1 MKKLHFLLFFA
12 VLLLFGGCQESEED
26 NAQSSFDRSAMLT
39 AYADNFILQQ
49 FSQYGNIVKSV
60 VSFASFVIFL
70 LKFQGLNK
78 S

>member
-1 MKKLHFLLFFA
+1 
-12 VLLLFGGCQESEED
+12 VFGFPP
-26 NAQSSFDRSAMLT
+26 AASS
-39 AYADNFILQQ
+39 FILQQ

-70 LKFQGLNK
+70 LKLEAVNK